1 MALNL
6 VIVKGSNGGKFYDPV
21 GFQRLDQP
29 PHALRERFGVR
40 FEVLVVDVDS
50 VQVVVF
56 DYGCERRNGVGNP
69 GIDGS
74 GVEVSVASSDA
85 VSSETEGYFDV

>member
-1 MALNL
+1 
-6 VIVKGSNGGKFYDPV
+6 
-21 GFQRLDQP
+21 
-29 PHALRERFGVR
+29 
-40 FEVLVVDVDS
+40 VLVVDVDS